1 MFEFLYKRPMGKN
14 DIIKSTVEDESQYYF
29 DRVCSLDNSFYL
41 AFYEECINSTIADA
55 YEYFIELRV
64 CENVFRENVYLM
76 TREKGRRFIKLM
88 AIHHTIRIL
97 RNKKCMLNLNDMR
110 KALFY
115 AFNLCEPEQKVFDL
129 LYACEVMYSGN
140 FAELFSSAVMKYL
153 FEKEE
158 VNNQQI
164 AFIENFCYNSYVT
177 MYNSFTKYMSLEQ
190 RIQGAV

>member
-14 DIIKSTVEDESQYYF
+14 DIIKSTVEDESQYFF
-29 DRVCSLDNSFYL
+29 DRVYTLDNSFYF
-41 AFYEECINSTIADA
+41 AFFEECINSTIADA
-55 YEYFIELRV
+55 YDYFAELKV
-64 CENVFRENVYLM
+64 GENVFRENVYRM
-76 TREKGRRFIKLM
+76 TKEKGRRFIKLM

-97 RNKKCMLNLNDMR
+97 RNKDCMLKLSDMR

-140 FAELFSSAVMKYL
+140 FPELFSSAVMKYL

-158 VNNQQI
+158 ADNQQM
-164 AFIENFCYNSYVT
+164 AFIENFCYNSYIT

-190 RIQGAV
+190 RLQGAV

>member
-29 DRVCSLDNSFYL
+29 DRVYTLDNGFYL
-41 AFYEECINSTIADA
+41 AFFEESINSTIADA
-55 YEYFIELRV
+55 YEYFVELKV
-64 CENVFRENVYLM
+64 CENVFRENVYSM
-76 TREKGRRFIKLM
+76 TKEKGRRFIKLM

-97 RNKKCMLNLNDMR
+97 RNRNCMLKLNDMR

-158 VNNQQI
+158 VNNHQM
-164 AFIENFCYNSYVT
+164 AFIENFCYNSYIT
-177 MYNSFTKYMSLEQ
+177 MYNSFTKYLSLEQ

>member
-1 MFEFLYKRPMGKN
+1 M
-14 DIIKSTVEDESQYYF
+14 
-29 DRVCSLDNSFYL
+29 
-41 AFYEECINSTIADA
+41 
-55 YEYFIELRV
+55 
-64 CENVFRENVYLM
+64 YLM
-76 TREKGRRFIKLM
+76 TKEKGRRFIKLM

-97 RNKKCMLNLNDMR
+97 RNKDCMLKLSDMR

-158 VNNQQI
+158 VDNQQI
-164 AFIENFCYNSYVT
+164 AFIENFCYNSYIT
-177 MYNSFTKYMSLEQ
+177 MYNSFTKYLSLEQ